1 MLRSSLWSHTFYF
14 YKKSWIELVLNFFGY
29 SNLTDMPIC
38 VIISIADGQELQ
50 ENYREEQ
57 IMRLRITGEH
67 T

>member
-1 MLRSSLWSHTFYF
+1 
-14 YKKSWIELVLNFFGY
+14 
-29 SNLTDMPIC
+29 MPIC
-38 VIISIADGQELQ
+38 VIISIADGQELL